1 MRFYRTLLYLYPRY
15 FRNEYRH
22 ELIRAFGAKAA
33 RRRAPLVWLLAL
45 ADVVPSAL
53 AVRWDHLKQDTA
65 AAMTQPT
72 LGVDVRLAFRQM
84 AKAKLFSVV
93 VIAVLGLGIGINSG
107 LLTLL
112 GAYAWQ
118 PAPGIARDGRLARL
132 VVQATG
138 GGADPSLR
146 DSRLSQP
153 DLEALR
159 ARRDVFA
166 AVAAWQSVDLSA
178 DFGQGPQL
186 LEGHY
191 VTGNYFS
198 MLGVRMAAG
207 SGVFAD
213 DDPALVQSVVID
225 HSLWLT
231 FFNGSDTAVGATI
244 QILNQPFTIIGVTP
258 PLFSGVDVLDQFDY
272 LVWLP
277 LGARAMLA
285 RGGPGLGARRT
296 EPFLEAAAQLA
307 DGVRPGHVERR
318 LAPLAAR
325 LARVRSDSAN
335 PRLVIGA
342 ERLTGMP
349 ATKGETRELIAA
361 IMVMAGLVVL
371 ITCTNV
377 GALLLGRAVARR
389 REIGVRLALGASR
402 LRLVRQLLTE
412 SLLYAVLGA
421 ALGIALFGLVSL
433 VLPKL
438 AQQMPPIGLAPE
450 PATFGY
456 AAILALVTTLA
467 MGLVPAL
474 HATRADIGEVIKGSA
489 QLAVRRSRLQAAF
502 VVAQLACSMPVLV
515 VTALMLASMSRATR
529 GGDAPAPRTIV
540 SMYAQIV
547 RPSEPD
553 SAADMASLER
563 MVIRL
568 MGETGVNS
576 AAASITTGKVQNVQ
590 YIYVTPAYFAASDM
604 ALLRGRAPAP
614 AEAGQPVAV
623 ISELAARRLW
633 PGENPL
639 GKRIE
644 RPATWYAGPQSF
656 EVIGVAA
663 PALYDLQDPDIE
675 VFAPL
680 AFAPHAYFA
689 PRLTV
694 NTADD
699 ARSMVPHLRRAIAEA
714 EPYAALTH
722 VITVAEYAEE
732 RMLDAQRTNV
742 GAFTIGFAALLL
754 ASLGLY
760 AIIAYS
766 VAQRTREIGVRL
778 AIGAA
783 PGTVVGEFFRSGMKV
798 SLAGLLIGM
807 PIAIFGVKMVEANML
822 GFTFRDVFAVAVIVP
837 ILLGVAALASWLPA
851 RRAGRVDPLIALQAE

>member
-33 RRRAPLVWLLAL
+33 GRRAPLVWLLAL

-53 AVRWDHLKQDTA
+53 AVRWDHLRQDTA

-84 AKAKLFSVV
+84 AKAPLFSAV
-93 VIAVLGLGIGINSG
+93 VIAVLGLGIGLNSG

-112 GAYAWQ
+112 GAYAWR
-118 PAPGIARDGRLARL
+118 PAPGITRDVRLARL
-132 VVQATG
+132 VVQASDG
-138 GGADPSLR
+138 EDRSLH
-146 DSRLSQP
+146 DSWLSRP

-166 AVAAWQSVDLSA
+166 AVAAWQSVNLSA
-178 DFGQGPQL
+178 DFGQGPEL
-186 LEGHY
+186 VEGQY
-191 VTGNYFS
+191 VTGNYFA

-207 SGVFAD
+207 SGVLAD
-213 DDPALVQSVVID
+213 DDPALAQSVVID

-231 FFNGSDTAVGATI
+231 FFNGSDTAIGATI
-244 QILNQPFTIIGVTP
+244 RILNQPFTVVGVTP
-258 PLFSGVDVLDQFDY
+258 PLFSGVDVLDQTDY
-272 LVWLP
+272 LIWLP
-277 LGARAMLA
+277 LSARTILA
-285 RGGPGLGARRT
+285 PGGPGLGARGH
-296 EPFLEAAAQLA
+296 EPFLQAAAQLA
-307 DGVRPGHVERR
+307 DGVRPAQVERR
-318 LAPLAAR
+318 LAPLAAQ

-335 PRLVIGA
+335 SRVVIGA

-349 ATKGETRELIAA
+349 ATDSGTRELIAA
-361 IMVMAGLVVL
+361 ILVMAAMGVL

-377 GALLLGRAVARR
+377 GALLLGRAVSRR
-389 REIGVRLALGASR
+389 REIGVRLSLGATR

-412 SLLYAVLGA
+412 SLVYALLGA
-421 ALGIALFGLVSL
+421 TLGIMLFALVSL
-433 VLPKL
+433 VLPKI
-438 AQQMPPIGLAPE
+438 AQQMPQIGLTPE

-456 AAILALVTTLA
+456 AALLALVTTVA

-502 VVAQLACSMPVLV
+502 VIAQLASSMPVLI
-515 VTALMLASMSRATR
+515 VTALMLASMSRMAS
-529 GGDAPAPRTIV
+529 GGDVPAPRTIV
-540 SMYAQIV
+540 SMLALIV
-547 RPSEPD
+547 RPSGPD
-553 SAADMASLER
+553 SGADVASIER
-563 MVIRL
+563 VVTRL
-568 MGETGVNS
+568 AMEPGVS
-576 AAASITTGKVQNVQ
+576 AAAASIKTGQTANVQ
-590 YIYVTPAYFAASDM
+590 YTYVTSSYFAAREM
-604 ALLRGRAPAP
+604 RLLRGRAPAP

-639 GKRIE
+639 GQRID
-644 RPATWYAGPQSF
+644 RPATWYAGAQSF

-663 PALYDLQDPDIE
+663 PAAHDLADPQVE

-680 AFAPHAYFA
+680 AFAPYAYFG
-689 PRLTV
+689 PRLTIR
-694 NTADD
+694 TASD
-699 ARSMVPHLRRAIAEA
+699 ARTMVPRLRRAIAEA
-714 EPYAALTH
+714 EPYAALTQ
-722 VITVAEYAEE
+722 ILTIAENAEE
-732 RMLDAQRTNV
+732 RMLDAQRTSI
-742 GAFTIGFAALLL
+742 GAFVIGFAALLL

-760 AIIAYS
+760 AIIAFS

-783 PGTVVGEFFRSGMKV
+783 PATVVGEFFRSGMKV
-798 SLAGLLIGM
+798 SLIGLLIGM
-807 PIAIFGVKMVEANML
+807 PIAILGVKMVEANML